1 VIKQPGSFL
10 YWGVAT
16 QTRDAEEYRQWATTQ
31 ICARLACE
39 SLFVIV
45 ALSAQF
51 SSYASTDSIGIYS
64 TYPTHLSVAP
74 DVPFL
79 RLTPRLNK

>member
-1 VIKQPGSFL
+1 MAAQTIDANECRQR
-10 YWGVAT
+10 ANT
-16 QTRDAEEYRQWATTQ
+16 QL
-31 ICARLACE
+31 CVRLACE

-74 DVPFL
+74 DVPFCA
-79 RLTPRLNK
+79 